1 MTMPTEQLDADQ
13 KPPNER
19 LLIDVAWRESR
30 SLRSAGASDCRVRI
44 PGYRLIRLLG
54 RGSQGAVYEV
64 EQIAT
69 NQRVAIK
76 VVHASLS
83 QRHQARLV
91 AEIAAQRRMSHP
103 NLLPILD
110 SGESDD
116 GAWFAMPLV
125 QGRTFDPARLL
136 DRMSRRDAAALFI
149 KIAGAVQEAHL
160 HGVLHRDLKPSN
172 ILLNDEDDP
181 FIADFGLARLD
192 FMTSGDGLPSLT
204 MSGEFVGSLAW
215 ASPEQLSGDSSR
227 VDVRSDVYA
236 IGVMLHQVM
245 TRGGTPF
252 GSSDDVRALMGRV
265 LNESPTSARR
275 QAPDIPRDLETIILN
290 CLHREPERRYQSAG
304 ELARDLS
311 RWLAGEPIEA
321 RRQSATSLIRLWI
334 SRHRAVAALAGML
347 AVLAITAMLVVSV
360 ALVRATRAE
369 ADATQAR
376 QRAEALNAF
385 LLSEILAAPSPE
397 EQGRDV
403 RLVDALQRASSRLDE
418 RFGADPIVKSDVAR
432 TIGVSFMALGLYEEA
447 DALLN
452 EALAAAQSSNAST
465 GDVAIASMN
474 QLAKLRWLQRDP
486 EASKALFQQ
495 AFDAA
500 TATLGDSH
508 ERTLEAMTGLA
519 VMRRVTGDLDGARDM
534 CEAALRVRMER
545 DGPAHK
551 ETLALTN
558 NLAVIEREAGRPERA
573 IELLESARDRALESL
588 GPMHPSTMLL
598 EINLASA
605 MLAIGDRMQ
614 ASDVLREALIRQS
627 ETLGEAH
634 PEVAL
639 TKLAL
644 AEALITIDNAE
655 AIRLIDE
662 VATHPERIGA
672 AGMDR
677 ISEIRRRIQ
686 LVESAP

>member
-1 MTMPTEQLDADQ
+1 MTMPTEQRDADRQ
-13 KPPNER
+13 TPNER
-19 LLIDVAWRESR
+19 LLIEVAWRESR
-30 SLRSAGASDCRVRI
+30 HLRSEESDIRRVRI
-44 PGYRLIRLLG
+44 PGYRLVRLVG
-54 RGSQGAVYEV
+54 RGSQGAVYEAV
-64 EQIAT
+64 QIAT
-69 NQRVAIK
+69 DQRVAIK
-76 VVHASLS
+76 MVHHSLS
-83 QRHQARLV
+83 PRHQARLA

-110 SGESDD
+110 SGESED

-125 QGRTFDPARLL
+125 QGRTFDPARAL

-172 ILLNDEDDP
+172 ILLNEEDEP
-181 FIADFGLARLD
+181 FVADFGLARLD
-192 FMTSGDGLPSLT
+192 SITSGDGLPSLT

-215 ASPEQLSGDSSR
+215 ASPEQLSGDGSR

-252 GSSDDVRALMGRV
+252 GSSDDVRALMRRV
-265 LNESPTSARR
+265 LNEPPTSARR
-275 QAPDIPRDLETIILN
+275 QAPDMPRDLETIILN

-321 RRQSATSLIRLWI
+321 RRQSAAVSLRQWV

-347 AVLAITAMLVVSV
+347 VVLAISAMLVISV

-369 ADATQAR
+369 ADATQER

-385 LLSEILAAPSPE
+385 LLNEILAAPSPE

-418 RFGADPIVKSDVAR
+418 RFGADPIAKSDVAR
-432 TIGVSFMALGLYEEA
+432 TIGVSFMALGLYDEA
-447 DALLN
+447 DALLT
-452 EALAAAQSSNAST
+452 EALEAAQTSNAPT
-465 GDVAIASMN
+465 HDEAIASMN
-474 QLAKLRWLQRDP
+474 QLAKLRWLQREP

-500 TATLGDSH
+500 TTTLGDAH

-534 CEAALRVRMER
+534 CEAALRIRMER
-545 DGPAHK
+545 DGPTHK

-573 IELLESARDRALESL
+573 IELLQSARDRALESL
-588 GPMHPSTMLL
+588 GPMHPSTALL

-605 MLAIGDRMQ
+605 MLAHGDRSQ
-614 ASDVLREALIRQS
+614 ACDVLRDALDRQTQ
-627 ETLGEAH
+627 TLGDAH

-644 AEALITIDNAE
+644 AEALMTIDN
-655 AIRLIDE
+655 DE
-662 VATHPERIGA
+662 SLRILDDVAAHPERIGA

-677 ISEIRRRIQ
+677 LIELRRSIQ
-686 LVESAP
+686 SDESAP